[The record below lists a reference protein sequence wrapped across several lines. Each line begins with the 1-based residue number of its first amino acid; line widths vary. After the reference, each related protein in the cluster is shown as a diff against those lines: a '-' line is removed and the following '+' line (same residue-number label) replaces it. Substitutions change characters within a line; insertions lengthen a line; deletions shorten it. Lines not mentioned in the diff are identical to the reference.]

1 MNFHWIRTGALRRS
15 GRAAVLCLLTMAVT
29 PAFADSSEVRTEHV
43 RATLVS
49 ERSRVA
55 PNDSFWIG
63 LRFEI
68 VPGWHTYWRNPGD
81 SGLAASIDWEL
92 PEGMVAGE
100 IRWPVPDRFA
110 TGHLMNYG
118 YAEEVVLL
126 TRIATWPPVG
136 ARDDVVIAANAR
148 WLVCEA
154 ICIMEEGRFET
165 RLPAAVDAPL
175 SDEESSAL
183 IGEYVRMLPE
193 HAESVARFDATST
206 NIRLRIR
213 LPRGWPS
220 GATDVWFY
228 PEEFGIIDHAAPQ
241 KVTSGDDELELTLTR
256 GELKGENLGNLRGV
270 LVLRFADG
278 SARGLSLDASPS

>member
-1 MNFHWIRTGALRRS
+1 MRAG
-15 GRAAVLCLLTMAVT
+15 GRGGRLAILSLLTLAVA
-29 PAFADSSEVRTEHV
+29 PAFADASRVITDHV
-43 RATLVS
+43 RATLIS

-68 VPGWHTYWRNPGD
+68 EPGWHTYWQNPGD

-92 PEGMVAGE
+92 PEGMVAGQ

-136 ARDDVVIAANAR
+136 AREDVVIAAHAR

-154 ICIMEEGRFET
+154 VCIMEEGRFET
-165 RLPAAVDAPL
+165 RLPAAVDAPVP
-175 SDEESSAL
+175 DPGAGEL
-183 IGEYVRMLPE
+183 IDRFARELPE
-193 HAESVARFDATST
+193 HAEGEARFAVTST
-206 NIRLRIR
+206 DIRLRV
-213 LPRGWPS
+213 PMPQGWPG

-241 KVTSGDDELELTLTR
+241 KVVSDDDEFELTLMR
-256 GELKGENLGNLRGV
+256 GELKDKALRNLRGV
-270 LVLRFADG
+270 LVLRYADG
-278 SARGLSLDASPS
+278 SARGLSVDASPS